1 MIGQQSTRPIHPD
14 VGQRGVLDA
23 DLREASR
30 LNTADHH
37 VLVLLSEQPEHALRP
52 SERLPRKQR

>member
-1 MIGQQSTRPIHPD
+1 

-30 LNTADHH
+30 LNTADYL
-37 VLVLLSEQPEHALRP
+37 VLVLLSEQPEHALRT

>member
-1 MIGQQSTRPIHPD
+1 